1 MADAAAA
8 RRTYFF
14 VFGAL
19 IVLTLITTGVA
30 FVDLGPFNTPLALAI
45 AIAKALLVIIFFMH
59 LNHSGYVVR
68 FVAGAAFLWLFHLL
82 LFTLADYL
90 TR

>member
-14 VFGAL
+14 VFGTL

-30 FVDLGPFNTPLALAI
+30 FVDLGPFNTPLALTI
-45 AIAKALLVIIFFMH
+45 AISKALLVMIFFMH
-59 LNHSGYVVR
+59 LNHSGIAIR
-68 FVAGAAFLWLFHLL
+68 IFAAAAFLWLLHLFV
-82 LFTLADYL
+82 FTLADYL

>member
-8 RRTYFF
+8 RRTYFL

-30 FVDLGPFNTPLALAI
+30 FVDLGPFNTPLALTI
-45 AIAKALLVIIFFMH
+45 AISKALLVMIFFMH
-59 LNHSGYVVR
+59 LNHSGTAIR
-68 FVAGAAFLWLFHLL
+68 IFAAAAFLWLLHLFV
-82 LFTLADYL
+82 FTLADYL